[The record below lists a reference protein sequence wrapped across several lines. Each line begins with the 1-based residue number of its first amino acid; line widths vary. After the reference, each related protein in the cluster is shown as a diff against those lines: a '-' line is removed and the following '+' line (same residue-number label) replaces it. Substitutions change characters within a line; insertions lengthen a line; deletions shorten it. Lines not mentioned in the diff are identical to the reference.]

1 MSKADYYQ
9 TLGVEKNADNDAI
22 KKAYRTLA
30 MKYHPD
36 RNPGDKE
43 SERKFKE
50 LSEAYEVLKDA
61 EKRAAYDRFGHG
73 AFDSSRGGG
82 HPGGGFDGGDFNDIS
97 DIFGSVFGD
106 FMSGG
111 GARRDSRDIHR
122 GSDLRYN
129 ITVSLEEAYQGS
141 KKPVS
146 FKTLVKCGQCRGS
159 GSKNGK
165 VSKCTTCNGA
175 GRMRAQQG
183 FFMIERTCPACSGT
197 GEMIADPCSS
207 CAGQGRVKQTRNIN
221 VTIPAG
227 VDEGARIRIM
237 GEGEAGAKGGHD
249 GDLYIFVSVKPHN
262 IFNREG
268 SELFCSVPIKIT
280 TAALGGSIEIPT
292 LDGARVKV
300 TIPEGTQAGA
310 QFRLKGKGMPIVKS
324 SRFGDLII
332 NANIEVPVNLNRKQ
346 KDLLKEFDN
355 ECSAS
360 TNPASESFFG
370 KVKGFFDN
378 MKS

>member
-9 TLGVEKNADNDAI
+9 TLGVDKGANSDDI
-22 KKAYRTLA
+22 KKAYRKLA

-36 RNPGDKE
+36 RNQGNKDAE
-43 SERKFKE
+43 HKFKE
-50 LSEAYEVLKDA
+50 INEAYEVLKDDD
-61 EKRAAYDRFGHG
+61 KRSAYDRFGHS
-73 AFDSSRGGG
+73 AFDPSRGGG
-82 HPGGGFDGGDFNDIS
+82 GRGGFDGGDFNDIS

-111 GARRDSRDIHR
+111 GARRDPRELHK

-129 ITVSLEEAYQGS
+129 ITISLEEAFHGS
-141 KKPVS
+141 KKPVT
-146 FKTLVKCGQCRGS
+146 FKTLVKCAPCHGS

-165 VSKCTTCNGA
+165 VSKCTTCGGA

-183 FFMIERTCPACSGT
+183 FFMIERTCPTCAGS
-197 GEMIADPCSS
+197 GEMIADPCSN
-207 CAGQGRVKQTRNIN
+207 CAGQGRVKETRNIN
-221 VTIPAG
+221 VSIPAG
-227 VDEGARIRIM
+227 VEEGARIRIM
-237 GEGEAGAKGGHD
+237 GEGEAGAKGGRD
-249 GDLYIFVSVKPHN
+249 GDLYIFVSIKPHN
-262 IFNREG
+262 LFTRES
-268 SELFCSVPIKIT
+268 SELFCTVPVKMTI
-280 TAALGGSIEIPT
+280 AALGGSIEIPT

-300 TIPEGTQAGA
+300 TIPEGTQSGA
-310 QFRLKGKGMPIVKS
+310 QFRLKGKGMPIMKS

-332 NANIEVPVNLNRKQ
+332 TSNVEVPVNLNRKQ

-360 TNPASESFFG
+360 SNPATESFFS
-370 KVKGFFDN
+370 KVKGLFDN